1 MSRYPQLS
9 GKEVISL
16 FQLFGWEIAR
26 QRGSHVIL
34 VKENH
39 EATLVVPNHKE
50 IAQGTL
56 RSLIRA
62 SGITVVEFYDALMK

>member
-26 QRGSHVIL
+26 QRDSHVIL

-39 EATLVVPNHKE
+39 EATLAVPNHKE
-50 IAQGTL
+50 IAQG
-56 RSLIRA
+56 
-62 SGITVVEFYDALMK
+62 IT